1 MNQNKI
7 KIKLNTPDKIK
18 RFINVTRS
26 FMSDIDIMTDR
37 VCIDGKSI
45 LGIYALDLSKEVYV
59 RIISDNIVENRNFDA
74 AMEEFR

>member
-7 KIKLNTPDKIK
+7 KIKLDTTDKIK
-18 RFINVTRS
+18 RFIQVARG

-37 VCIDGKSI
+37 ACIDGKSI
-45 LGIYALDLSKEVYV
+45 LGIYALDLSKDVYV
-59 RIISDNIVENRNFDA
+59 RIVSDNVAEIRKFDS